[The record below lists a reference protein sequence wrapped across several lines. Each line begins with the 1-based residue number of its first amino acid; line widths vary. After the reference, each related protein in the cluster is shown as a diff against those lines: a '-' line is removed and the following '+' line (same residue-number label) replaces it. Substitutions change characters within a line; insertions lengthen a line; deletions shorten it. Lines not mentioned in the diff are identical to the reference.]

1 MVRKFPAA
9 LVAASMLAGSALLL
23 GSVQSSA
30 QNSAPRGQVE
40 KSSKESTNTR
50 GGGTADRSGGTK
62 RDAGA
67 RSMRGESR
75 TAERSRSR
83 ESSRRGVFAPGRGR
97 AGARGLKVANQGQH
111 PRARA
116 RRLVPFARKG
126 RLQLR
131 NSPRG
136 RRGFPDGE
144 TEI

>member
-9 LVAASMLAGSALLL
+9 LVAASMLAGSAILL

-83 ESSRRGVFAPGRGR
+83 ESSRRGVDVRVREGSRSR
-97 AGARGLKVANQGQH
+97 TRSEE
-111 PRARA
+111 
-116 RRLVPFARKG
+116 RRVGKECR
-126 RLQLR
+126 
-131 NSPRG
+131 S
-136 RRGFPDGE
+136 
-144 TEI
+144 